1 MSARQER
8 IPGAAPRPSTRWLP
22 ALLLL
27 LTVVGAVLVLPMVTH
42 DQGARSWYRGLLGG
56 SGLYRLDVAF
66 ARLAPF
72 ILAAGVC
79 LALIVRGRGRRHVLV
94 VGTSLRRHE
103 WSEVVTHW
111 ANAAGIGIGL
121 ITAAW
126 LKRWIGRPF
135 SLETTYLLHFIGAG
149 LTLAAVAYH
158 LTFELAGG
166 GAGLV
171 PRRLAD
177 VKNAL
182 AEVISYTGV
191 YRGLRGAFGVQLP
204 PVIRR
209 PLQKPLRALKLAP
222 DPPGK
227 YLATEK
233 VLSYTI
239 WTVLIAIIVLTGL
252 VKSLHYVFAMP
263 AGLRQAATFLHD
275 GATLF
280 ILAFLCIH
288 VAALVLVPRNWP
300 LVGSMFTT
308 RVPRAYAKHHLPGWE
323 AEAEREEDARGAS
336 RIL

>member
-1 MSARQER
+1 MSARQES
-8 IPGAAPRPSTRWLP
+8 ISGTISRPSLRWLP
-22 ALLLL
+22 ALALL
-27 LTVVGAVLVLPMVTH
+27 LTVLGVVLVPPFLAH

-66 ARLAPF
+66 ARLVPF
-72 ILAAGVC
+72 MLAAGVAF
-79 LALIVRGRGRRHVLV
+79 ALLVRGLSRPHQLV
-94 VGTSLRRHE
+94 VGGSLRRHE
-103 WSEVVTHW
+103 WSEVITHW
-111 ANAAGIGIGL
+111 TNAAGIGLGL

-126 LKRWIGRPF
+126 LKRWIGRPY

-149 LTLAAVAYH
+149 LTLVAVSYH
-158 LTFELAGG
+158 LAFELAGG

-177 VKNAL
+177 LKNAL
-182 AEVISYTGV
+182 GEVISYTGV

-204 PVIRR
+204 LAIRR
-209 PLQKPLRALKLAP
+209 PLQKPLRALKIAP
-222 DPPGK
+222 EPPGK

-239 WTVLIAIIVLTGL
+239 WTVLIGLIVLTGL
-252 VKSLHYVFAMP
+252 VKSLHYVVAMP

-280 ILAFLCIH
+280 ILVFLCIH

-300 LVGSMFTT
+300 LLGSMFTT
-308 RVPRAYAKHHLPGWE
+308 RVSRAYAKRHLPGWE
-323 AEAEREEDARGAS
+323 AEAEQAVAGDSVE
-336 RIL
+336 